1 MKYQVIKTIIAP
13 AGSITMLFERNK
25 KVVFAQAGGETSKAD
40 DALLASLKTDG
51 KWGESTYFV
60 RLVKAGRLK
69 IAGDKQ
75 LEALFGV
82 DLPKI
87 AEARKPAAKDS
98 ESSADLAKRIAALE
112 KQFLETKQAEETAAS
127 NAAGSDAGGK
137 QEVK

>member
-1 MKYQVIKTIIAP
+1 MKYQVLKTIVAP
-13 AGSITMLFERNK
+13 IGSITMLFERNK

-51 KWGESTYFV
+51 KWSESSHFV
-60 RLVKAGRLK
+60 KLVKAGRLK
-69 IAGDKQ
+69 ITGDKQ

-87 AEARKPAAKDS
+87 AEARKPAAATS
-98 ESSADLAKRIAALE
+98 ETSDDIAKRLAALE
-112 KQFLETKQAEETAAS
+112 KQFLEARQAESVIADTTAP
-127 NAAGSDAGGK
+127 DGK